1 MLLFINT
8 ELGGRLESVFHEP
21 LLFPEK
27 YNSLGSHVIM
37 KCSVTILMS
46 WILFTISAKNGTF
59 MELLHTSLGSNYAG
73 GNIKEIYIFEL
84 IFDSHC
90 ERGKCILC
98 WELRFCLE
106 SLLGTEFPS

>member
-8 ELGGRLESVFHEP
+8 ELGGRLESVFHKP
-21 LLFPEK
+21 LLFPEEH
-27 YNSLGSHVIM
+27 NSLSSHVIM

-46 WILFTISAKNGTF
+46 WILFIISAKNRTF

-90 ERGKCILC
+90 ERGKCIY
-98 WELRFCLE
+98 FAG
-106 SLLGTEFPS
+106 S